1 MKPEQVH
8 IVVLDFVRDLHG
20 SSATLRAE
28 STLDEIGIDSMS
40 LVDLLFKL
48 EREFDITIPDDG
60 LPRIATV
67 GDLVAAVSESAN

>member
-8 IVVLDFVRDLHG
+8 TVVLDFVRDLHG
-20 SSATLRAE
+20 SAEPLRVE
-28 STLDEIGIDSMS
+28 STLDEIGVDSMS

-48 EREFDITIPDDG
+48 EREFDITIPDDD

-67 GDLVAAVSESAN
+67 GDLVAAIAESAN

>member
-8 IVVLDFVRDLHG
+8 TVVLDFVRDLHG
-20 SSATLRAE
+20 SSAPFRTE

-67 GDLVAAVSESAN
+67 GDLVAAISESAN

>member
-8 IVVLDFVRDLHG
+8 TVVLDFVRDLHG
-20 SSATLRAE
+20 SSTQLRTE

-67 GDLVAAVSESAN
+67 GDLVAAISESAN